1 MPLAPPVTTTILP
14 ATCIAPPAVLKS
26 KSSGQNQ
33 IEHRRVMAGRA
44 QQHEGM
50 PDRVLETQPLPGV
63 KDYAE
68 TIEQAAGRDE
78 PQGQGRQRRHHRV
91 VDYEAAPAHRQK
103 QADRQPAETAGP
115 DPL

>member
-14 ATCIAPPAVLKS
+14 ATCIAPSAVLKS

-33 IEHRRVMAGRA
+33 IEHRGVMAGRA

-63 KDYAE
+63 KNYPE
-68 TIEQAAGRDE
+68 TIEQAPGRDE
-78 PQGQGRQRRHHRV
+78 PQGQEPQRRHPRV
-91 VDYEAAPAHRQK
+91 VDHDNAPF
-103 QADRQPAETAGP
+103 
-115 DPL
+115 